1 MRKIFP
7 IILIL
12 LFAAFSGCLGSKNAD
27 ENAQSET
34 QRFELAN
41 PHLDAR
47 IVDVKL
53 SPADVRAGEEV
64 TADLIIANVGI
75 EKITNETI
83 DIKAKVNT
91 LEDFVGNL
99 ALKVLSE
106 DKKTKTFTISFDEEI
121 KPGIVKPLSAVF
133 HTVQEMQG
141 RNLAGTYS
149 VTITLSV
156 NGQKVESKVVPIALS
171 SGKPREPNEKKPI
184 ATPAATVTAEP
195 TTSLVPSITDTP
207 LSTPT
212 PKPTPE
218 AVTVKPSGIIHV
230 TRITGYKFGEPK
242 VTMDAGDTLQWY
254 NLDDDIMTM
263 VEVDGK
269 MDNISVNSRKN
280 IIFNTTG
287 KYTFKMYYPQMR
299 QEPPLQAIN
308 IILNQSR

>member
-12 LFAAFSGCLGSKNAD
+12 LFAAFSGCIGAD
-27 ENAQSET
+27 ENALSGT
-34 QRFELAN
+34 QKLELADPN
-41 PHLDAR
+41 LDAR
-47 IVDVKL
+47 IADVKL

-64 TADLIIANVGI
+64 TADLIVANIGS
-75 EKITNETI
+75 EKIINETI

-91 LEDFVGNL
+91 LDDFMGNL

-106 DKKTKTFTISFDEEI
+106 DKKTRTYTMSFDEEI
-121 KPGIVKPLSAVF
+121 QPGTIKSLSAVF
-133 HTVQEMQG
+133 HTEQEMQG

-156 NGQKVESKVVPIALS
+156 NGQKVESKVVQIKLS
-171 SGKPREPNEKKPI
+171 SGKPREPNETKPI
-184 ATPAATVTAEP
+184 ATPATTVTAEP
-195 TTSLVPSITDTP
+195 TASLTPSITDTP

-212 PKPTPE
+212 PEPTPE

-230 TRITGYKFGEPK
+230 TRIIGYRFGEPK
-242 VTMDAGDTLQWY
+242 LTIDAGDTLQWY
-254 NLDDDIMTM
+254 NLDDDIMTL

-269 MDNISVNSRKN
+269 MNNISINSRKN

-299 QEPPLQAIN
+299 QEPPVQVIN
-308 IILNQSR
+308 VTLNQSK